1 MATKTCKNGHAYDA
15 SIYGQ
20 NCPFCPQEDSTER
33 TKVNSG
39 NGFEDPTLPNS
50 SWGQNNPT
58 DPTKPTVPMNDEN
71 DNDGQRTRIRILG
84 GEGQTGI
91 NDFGGGFLVGLLI
104 SYSHNPQ
111 GEVYKIYEGANLI
124 GRGGN
129 STIKVLNDNTM
140 SREHLMIQYISATGQ
155 FAAQDKGSSGGTYI
169 NGKAYNI
176 LTPIELKNN
185 DIIVLG
191 RTKFVFLAI
200 PPLYLNQNE
209 NGTKH

>member
-20 NCPFCPQEDSTER
+20 NCPFCPQEDGVEK
-33 TKVNSG
+33 TKVNG
-39 NGFEDPTLPNS
+39 DNGFEA
-50 SWGQNNPT
+50 
-58 DPTKPTVPMNDEN
+58 PTVPNGSWAQNAPSDPTRPTIQMDEEK
-71 DNDGQRTRIRILG
+71 DLDGQRTRIRILG
-84 GEGQTGI
+84 GEVQTGI
-91 NDFGGGFLVGLLI
+91 NDFGGGFLVGLLV

-129 STIKVLNDNTM
+129 STIKVLDDKTM

-155 FAAQDKGSSGGTYI
+155 FAAQDKGSSVGTYV

-200 PPLYLNQNE
+200 PPLYLNQTE
-209 NGTKH
+209 DNGK

>member
-20 NCPFCPQEDSTER
+20 NCPFCPQEGGTEK

-39 NGFEDPTLPNS
+39 NDFGEPTIPNKGSGQGNSTGF
-50 SWGQNNPT
+50 
-58 DPTKPTVPMNDEN
+58 TKPTVKVDEGN
-71 DNDGQRTRIRILG
+71 DNDGNRTRIRILG
-84 GEGQTGI
+84 GENQTGI

-129 STIKVLNDNTM
+129 STIKVLNDETM

-200 PPLYLNQNE
+200 PPLYLNQN
-209 NGTKH
+209 